1 MTTEPFADETSVLRG
16 ELSKTAFVIP
26 DGLAFDEWAEMG
38 HPLIVMAQASMWWI
52 GDWLH
57 YGERNYGETYTQAVE
72 ATGYNIKTLQNAMW
86 VADRFPPEE
95 RREELS
101 FSHHRAVA
109 SLESSP
115 RGELLQRAVDDR
127 MSEGELIG
135 RVKAIKA
142 AKKSPSGA
150 SRPGK
155 VEVIPP
161 AMPKTV
167 GEAVERAIAV
177 LDQATAREDWSL
189 VKQAK
194 EILVA
199 SRGLVGL

>member
-1 MTTEPFADETSVLRG
+1 MEPFADESAVLRG
-16 ELSKTAFVIP
+16 ELSKTAFIIP
-26 DGLAFDEWAEMG
+26 DGLAFDEWAQMG

-57 YGERNYGETYTQAVE
+57 YGERNYGETYSQAVE
-72 ATGYNIKTLQNAMW
+72 ATGYKVKTLQNAMW

-115 RGELLQRAVDDR
+115 RGELLQRAVDEH

-142 AKKSPSGA
+142 AEKEPERPKA
-150 SRPGK
+150 SK
-155 VEVIPP
+155 VEVIDPEP
-161 AMPKTV
+161 PKTRT
-167 GEAVERAIAV
+167 EAIERAISV
-177 LDQATAREDWSL
+177 LEQATVREDWSL
-189 VKQAK
+189 VKQAI
-194 EILVA
+194 EILWLCGELA
-199 SRGLVGL
+199 